1 MICFLWTIFSFY
13 TMIKIMLNWNLKN
26 MLCLWKKVKNV
37 RELLL
42 YMYTEITSEFNT
54 VLNRFRETAID
65 QYDI

>member
-13 TMIKIMLNWNLKN
+13 TMIKIMLNLNLKN